1 MATAGYNTT
10 WQQVAGPSLSGLDQM
25 GALIRGAV
33 NSGVAAVEGW
43 QKAQQEN
50 AAGQMIQESLKYT
63 NPSDLE
69 AAMARGDLTRG
80 INPQYIAPSLM
91 KDMQTRISDARGNE
105 IQKANVSLGQQ
116 RIDLAK
122 LEQERLVESLN
133 GAKTNNQKMFEYQ
146 SLVDKGD
153 LGALKQWI
161 DSNTDWAAKNLGAA
175 GAGLYEKGAGA
186 INSKISDMIAGSV
199 IQGYAQ
205 NPAEALS
212 TVGTALANKTP
223 EEQLALKASL
233 KKQGLDITD
242 PKVLQGANAAETLL
256 SNATNVPAPA
266 TSVNKKLA
274 DTVLGNG
281 VFGTPTKPVSESTFR
296 ELAPFQEQLIKTT
309 KGNTKLGLPPDKG
322 SSAISAYQ
330 FTKETIDYLAPKVF
344 GSGWQDTVFNEA
356 NQEKLAKALFEERK
370 RTGNLVPTWQGLGTT
385 PELKAKYS
393 NPAFVK
399 NATWDQ
405 VKADILKTEAG
416 GYSSSFGSDVSA
428 PPSNATAQLAAAVQP
443 TPAISTPI
451 SAVDIYSGLRVDKP
465 FSDTIDIA
473 TQTGNEIRD
482 QVGKGNYAGA
492 VGAAIKGAVK
502 GVPAVANDV
511 IGRPIS
517 ILATGLGNQTNEVI
531 KGATGFDLTG
541 PQSTTAPTVVSP
553 TNNATPE
560 AARSFADEQA
570 AANHDTSRGL
580 QALRNAKVNT
590 AVGAYSQAE
599 VQKYV
604 EAQHQRTV
612 PGDEEKTFD
621 NNLAYINKNLPGSA
635 KLTLADL
642 QALYNEHAG
651 KDEATR
657 PDISVFSRMYIKA
670 RTNPGILGL
679 VGAGGRSALSDKLFS
694 RIGEGATMYD
704 PNTLDSLIK
713 GFEPAT
719 LEMRKEMSKVVKEQ
733 AADTAKSDGDLKALR
748 DQIIDLEKTVAANKR
763 FGLPNGA
770 TEISLAIARA
780 AEIEATAKAKSK
792 LDTAINLTK

>member
-1 MATAGYNTT
+1 MAGYNTT
-10 WQQVAGPSLSGLDQM
+10 WQQVSGPSLSGLDQM

-33 NSGVAAVEGW
+33 SSGVAAVDGW

-63 NPSDLE
+63 NPNDLE

-80 INPQYIAPSLM
+80 INPQYITPSLM
-91 KDMQTRISDARGNE
+91 KDMQTRISDTRGNE

-122 LEQERLVESLN
+122 LEQERLAESLN

-153 LGALKQWI
+153 LGALKQWT
-161 DSNTDWAAKNLGAA
+161 DLNTDWAAKNLGAA
-175 GAGLYEKGAGA
+175 GAGLYEKGANTVNGKVSDNIAGA
-186 INSKISDMIAGSV
+186 I

-212 TVGTALANKTP
+212 TVGSALANKTP

-256 SNATNVPAPA
+256 SNATNVPVPSA
-266 TSVNKKLA
+266 SVNRKLA

-281 VFGTPTKPVSESTFR
+281 VFGTPAKPVSESTFR
-296 ELAPFQEQLIKTT
+296 ELSPFQEQLIKTT
-309 KGNTKLGLPPDKG
+309 KGNAKLGLPPDKG
-322 SSAISAYQ
+322 SSAVGAYQ
-330 FTKETIDYLAPKVF
+330 FTRETINQFAPKVF

-356 NQEKLAKALFEERK
+356 NQEKLAQALFDERK

-416 GYSSSFGSDVSA
+416 GYSSSFGSDVA
-428 PPSNATAQLAAAVQP
+428 ATTPAQLTEAAKPASIPAVNQK
-443 TPAISTPI
+443 T
-451 SAVDIYSGLRVDKP
+451 
-465 FSDTIDIA
+465 
-473 TQTGNEIRD
+473 N
-482 QVGKGNYAGA
+482 
-492 VGAAIKGAVK
+492 GAAKVVNMINGLFGAAPVV
-502 GVPAVANDV
+502 G
-511 IGRPIS
+511 
-517 ILATGLGNQTNEVI
+517 
-531 KGATGFDLTG
+531 
-541 PQSTTAPTVVSP
+541 TAPVASTE
-553 TNNATPE
+553 TKAPE
-560 AARSFADEQA
+560 AAKSFADEQA
-570 AANHDTSRGL
+570 ATNHDTSRGL

-590 AVGAYSQAE
+590 AVGAFDKAE
-599 VQKYV
+599 VQRYV
-604 EAQHQRTV
+604 EAQHKRTV
-612 PGDEEKTFD
+612 PGDEEKTLD
-621 NNLAYINKNLPGSA
+621 NNLAFINKNLPGNA
-635 KLTLADL
+635 KIGLADL
-642 QALYNEHAG
+642 RKAYEESAG

-657 PDISVFSRMYIKA
+657 PDISVWAEMLIKSRK
-670 RTNPGILGL
+670 TSGILGL
-679 VGAGGRSALSDKLFS
+679 GVGGKSLLSDKGVES
-694 RIGEGATMYD
+694 VGDVAYMYD
-704 PNTLDSLIK
+704 PDKLGNLIK

-719 LEMRKEMSKVVKEQ
+719 IEMRKEISKVVKEQ
-733 AADTAKSDGDLKALR
+733 AADTAKSDSDLKALR

-770 TEISLAIARA
+770 TETSLAIARA

-792 LDTAINLTK
+792 LNTAINLTK